1 MDPVNGRDWP
11 ARARAAYRL
20 LQSSAAPEGGDR
32 MSDVARTAT
41 VAQIAAEHAETR
53 PVFRR
58 YGIDYCCRGDAT
70 VAEACR
76 RRRLRA
82 EEVLAELERAISA
95 APAQGAERD
104 PRLQAVVAE
113 VSRRHAS
120 ERRALPYIASLLPK
134 IAGRFRGR
142 DGRLDLLCDAGQDLV
157 DMLEAYMDED
167 ERVLLPAAA
176 GGACEVV
183 RGEIDR
189 HIGELEAM
197 LAHVRSLARGFVAPE
212 WGDAEYRALME
223 ELETLENA
231 VKARGRIEERDL
243 VADAG
248 PHASAASH
256 PRGPARVDR
265 AARAWAEARDEEE

>member
-1 MDPVNGRDWP
+1 MP
-11 ARARAAYRL
+11 
-20 LQSSAAPEGGDR
+20 
-32 MSDVARTAT
+32 DVARTAT

-53 PVFRR
+53 PVFRK
-58 YGIDYCCRGDAT
+58 YDIDYCCRGDAT
-70 VAEACR
+70 VVEACR
-76 RRRLRA
+76 RRHLGA
-82 EEVLAELERAISA
+82 GEVLADLERAIA
-95 APAQGAERD
+95 GAPAHGAGRD

-113 VSRRHAS
+113 VARHHAS

-157 DMLEAYMDED
+157 DTLEAYMDED
-167 ERVLLPAAA
+167 ERRLLPAAA

-197 LAHVRSLARGFVAPE
+197 LAYVRSLARGFVAPE
-212 WGDAEYRALME
+212 WGDAAYRALME
-223 ELETLENA
+223 ELEALEHD
-231 VKARGRIEERDL
+231 VKARVRMEERDL

-248 PHASAASH
+248 LDLAPPGRGRGAA
-256 PRGPARVDR
+256 RARR
-265 AARAWAEARDEEE
+265 AAHAWAEADDEEE